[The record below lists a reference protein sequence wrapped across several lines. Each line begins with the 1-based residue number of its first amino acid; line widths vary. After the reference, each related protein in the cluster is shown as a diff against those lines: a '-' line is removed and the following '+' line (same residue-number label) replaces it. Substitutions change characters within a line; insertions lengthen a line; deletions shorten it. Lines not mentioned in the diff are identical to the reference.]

1 MHSQARSLSFLF
13 RTIPLAIIASSVMTV
28 AMVPAWAQNS
38 VPPTAVQAA
47 KMPQFASRLAH
58 PVKRP
63 VPSVSPALARA
74 KMLRGPLDSSDIYDN
89 GPINGNTDA
98 WTINFGFI
106 TSDSFT
112 VPNGGATITGGTFGM
127 WLFSGDTLNT
137 AELSITA
144 GENGGTS
151 YFDQTVNF
159 TQSGCVMNEFG
170 YNICTETTSFTG
182 PTLNAGTYWVNLQ
195 NASVP
200 SGNPVYWDENSGV
213 GCTGTGCPSS
223 ASQNDVGTI
232 PSESFTILGNATTT
246 TTSSTTYYS
255 DYACPSPQPGFHDL
269 HDFSPTVGPSGLAI
283 DTTGKLYG
291 TFANGGSYGAGLL
304 YDFAQRAGHW
314 FLTSLYSFLGGS
326 NGNSPNG
333 VIVGPGGAIFGS
345 AAGGF
350 QTCGNGNSSC
360 GLIYEAVPPAN
371 VCPNAL
377 CSWNETTIYQFTG
390 NTDAWAGT
398 VIAFD
403 SAGNLYGFGYGG
415 AYGQGAVFELSPSQ
429 AGWTEQILY
438 SFTGRGGAANSL
450 LLGHD
455 GNLYGTAGAGG
466 LYGYGAVFQLVASA
480 GGWTENVLYNFTG
493 LSDGYGPGGLIQD
506 SQGNLYGFSTCYT
519 PEQNYCGIPLDFVQ
533 RGLIFVMGK
542 SGSGWSFGIIYDAYN
557 DEAPDCEFMSNLPS
571 NLIHGLTLDAAGNL
585 YAAEGGSLY
594 FCLPQECQQSYCGQI
609 VNVFSSE
616 VLVTG
621 DADIFGNITSDANGN
636 LYGTTSTCGGL
647 GTTTRTS
654 GMVWQYSP

>member
-1 MHSQARSLSFLF
+1 MHSQARSLSSFVG
-13 RTIPLAIIASSVMTV
+13 TISLAIIAALLMAVTI
-28 AMVPAWAQNS
+28 VPAWAQNS

-47 KMPQFASRLAH
+47 KMPRFASRLAH

-63 VPSVSPALARA
+63 GPPASPALARA
-74 KMLRGPLDSSDIYDN
+74 RMHRGPLQPNDIYDN

-98 WTINFGFI
+98 WTINFGFVV
-106 TSDSFT
+106 SDTFT
-112 VPNGGATITGGTFGM
+112 VPSGGATITGGSFGM

-137 AELSITA
+137 AELSITS

-159 TQSGCVMNEFG
+159 TQGTCTSNQYGFNV
-170 YNICTETTSFTG
+170 CTETTSFTG

-200 SGNPVYWDENSGV
+200 SGDPVYWDENSG
-213 GCTGTGCPSS
+213 PSS
-223 ASQNDVGTI
+223 ASQNEVGTI
-232 PSESFTILGNATTT
+232 PSESFTILGSGTTT
-246 TTSSTTYYS
+246 TTSTSYYS
-255 DYACPSPQPGFHDL
+255 SNWACPSPQPGFHDL
-269 HDFSPTVGPSGLAI
+269 HEFSSSAGPSGLAI
-283 DTTGKLYG
+283 DTAGKLYG
-291 TFANGGSYGAGLL
+291 TFANGGGYGAGLL

-326 NGNSPNG
+326 NGSSPSG

-377 CSWNETTIYQFTG
+377 CSWTETTIYQFTG
-390 NTDAWAGT
+390 NTDAWAGNVT
-398 VIAFD
+398 AFD

-415 AYGQGAVFELSPSQ
+415 AYGEGAVFELSP
-429 AGWTEQILY
+429 AEGGWTEQILY
-438 SFTGRGGAANSL
+438 SFTGRGGGPNSL

-455 GNLYGTAGAGG
+455 GNLYGTEAGG
-466 LYGYGAVFQLVASA
+466 GTYGQGVVFQLVPSA
-480 GGWTENVLYNFTG
+480 GGWTENIIYNFTG
-493 LSDGYGPGGLIQD
+493 LSDGYAPGGLIQD
-506 SQGNLYGFSTCYT
+506 SQGNLYGFSICYT
-519 PEQNYCGIPLDFVQ
+519 PEQNYCGIPLDFVL
-533 RGLIFVMGK
+533 RGLVFAMSP
-542 SGSGWSFGIIYDAYN
+542 SGSGWNFGIIYDAYD
-557 DEAPDCEFMSNLPS
+557 DEPDCEAYTNLPS
-571 NLIHGLTLDAAGNL
+571 NLIHGLTLDAADNL
-585 YAAEGGSLY
+585 YAAEGGQLY
-594 FCLPQECQQSYCGQI
+594 FCNGNDCSSQYCGQI

-621 DADIFGNITSDANGN
+621 FADIFGNITSDAHGN
-636 LYGTTSTCGGL
+636 LYGTTLTCGFGNQQR
-647 GTTTRTS
+647 TT
-654 GMVWQYSP
+654 GMIWQYSP